1 MLQAVARQERE
12 RQATKQHSADGQGT
26 EQREKAWLDLH
37 LQVRQLDFSFC
48 SRISA
53 ADAASAVVQNVPPA
67 VARPS
72 APPMEIIAKQ
82 EEEERKVERK
92 ASKKHSVA
100 PECPV
105 CISNCN
111 NFSPH
116 LQKAFSSRFVLMRWC
131 LP

>member
-12 RQATKQHSADGQGT
+12 RQATKQHLADGQGT
-26 EQREKAWLDLH
+26 EQREKASRLDLH

-105 CISNCN
+105 CISNN
-111 NFSPH
+111 YHF
-116 LQKAFSSRFVLMRWC
+116 
-131 LP
+131 

>member
-1 MLQAVARQERE
+1 MGRVQ
-12 RQATKQHSADGQGT
+12 S
-26 EQREKAWLDLH
+26 REKKLGWIYISRLDSLTSH
-37 LQVRQLDFSFC
+37 
-48 SRISA
+48 SA

-82 EEEERKVERK
+82 EEDERKVERK

-105 CISNCN
+105 CIPNHYY
-111 NFSPH
+111 F
-116 LQKAFSSRFVLMRWC
+116 
-131 LP
+131 